1 MLWFHTDMYMVNK
14 KCYVVLCAPRRT
26 GMDFEKIS
34 GDVRMCC
41 EIMVVQN
48 LKEYL
53 LIRIVPL

>member
-53 LIRIVPL
+53 LI